1 MTCETSTFE
10 LRHSTTLILEK
21 VVQLL
26 TTEWL
31 LCVFFARRVTLLAIK
46 ETQPVTMLIV
56 ELIQKSKIA
65 GKQEQM

>member
-21 VVQLL
+21 VVRLL

-31 LCVFFARRVTLLAIK
+31 LCVFLTRRLTLLAIK
-46 ETQPVTMLIV
+46 ETQPVTILIV
-56 ELIQKSKIA
+56 DLFKKFKIDERI
-65 GKQEQM
+65 EQM